1 VYTSTS
7 IVRFLIYNFQ
17 VSCIRQVTMD
27 QVYQAK
33 LSGSPPGQQP
43 PNSSSHPNPQMDNN
57 GDIHIQPMPN
67 PHPATANEAARGQP
81 IPVQLPNIYV
91 TAPSPSSVPA
101 AAPRREHRHHDQGV
115 RMMHIGPFR
124 FARPHPLLWI
134 TLGLSLIALVLE
146 VPKGSLPTL
155 TGRHKQLRVRDLLPQ
170 LDMDE

>member
-1 VYTSTS
+1 
-7 IVRFLIYNFQ
+7 
-17 VSCIRQVTMD
+17 MD

-33 LSGSPPGQQP
+33 LSGTPPSQNQP
-43 PNSSSHPNPQMDNN
+43 GNPNTNQRMDNN

-67 PHPATANEAARGQP
+67 PHPHPHPASATANEAARGQP

-91 TAPSPSSVPA
+91 TAPSPAPVPESA
-101 AAPRREHRHHDQGV
+101 LRREHRPHTQEV
-115 RMMHIGPFR
+115 RMMHLGPFR

-155 TGRHKQLRVRDLLPQ
+155 TGRHKQLRVRLAHIDYRLTYRHKKS
-170 LDMDE
+170 

>member
-1 VYTSTS
+1 
-7 IVRFLIYNFQ
+7 
-17 VSCIRQVTMD
+17 MD

-33 LSGSPPGQQP
+33 LSGSPPGQNQSG
-43 PNSSSHPNPQMDNN
+43 NQNQQVDNN

-67 PHPATANEAARGQP
+67 PHPYPASATANDAARGQP

-91 TAPSPSSVPA
+91 TAPSPAPA
-101 AAPRREHRHHDQGV
+101 QPAQPRREHRPNTHEV

-155 TGRHKQLRVRDLLPQ
+155 TGRHKHLRVRPLPYRVKWA
-170 LDMDE
+170 DD

>member
-1 VYTSTS
+1 
-7 IVRFLIYNFQ
+7 
-17 VSCIRQVTMD
+17 MD

-33 LSGSPPGQQP
+33 LSGTPPGQNQQ
-43 PNSSSHPNPQMDNN
+43 NQNQQDNN

-67 PHPATANEAARGQP
+67 PHPYPSSATVNDAARGQP

-91 TAPSPSSVPA
+91 TAPSPAPA
-101 AAPRREHRHHDQGV
+101 QPAPSMRREHRPHTHEV

-155 TGRHKQLRVRDLLPQ
+155 TGRHKHLRVRFSFYRYWWL
-170 LDMDE
+170 MDRHKRS

>member
-1 VYTSTS
+1 
-7 IVRFLIYNFQ
+7 
-17 VSCIRQVTMD
+17 MD

-33 LSGSPPGQQP
+33 LSGTPPGQNQQ
-43 PNSSSHPNPQMDNN
+43 NQNQQDNN

-67 PHPATANEAARGQP
+67 PHPYPSSATANDAARGQP

-91 TAPSPSSVPA
+91 TAPSPAPAQPASSS
-101 AAPRREHRHHDQGV
+101 RREHRPHTHEV

-155 TGRHKQLRVRDLLPQ
+155 TGRHKHLRVRSLLISI
-170 LDMDE
+170 LIANG

>member
-1 VYTSTS
+1 VLASTIHPL
-7 IVRFLIYNFQ
+7 IVHLLITLYPVDCI
-17 VSCIRQVTMD
+17 VSLVMD

-33 LSGSPPGQQP
+33 LSGSPPGQNQ
-43 PNSSSHPNPQMDNN
+43 SSNQNQQVDNN
-57 GDIHIQPMPN
+57 GDIHIQSMPN
-67 PHPATANEAARGQP
+67 PHPYPASATANDAARGQP

-91 TAPSPSSVPA
+91 TAPSPAPVQPA
-101 AAPRREHRHHDQGV
+101 PSLRREHRPHTPEI

-155 TGRHKQLRVRDLLPQ
+155 TGRHKQLRVCLIPTP
-170 LDMDE
+170 